1 MIIIVI
7 IIIIIIIILM
17 IINNLTCAFYVP
29 LKVGNNRDFSLG
41 FNCRTIL
48 FNITQ
53 MKANDECVTINN
65 EHSKHR
71 ENM

>member
-1 MIIIVI
+1 MNHSVVTKNYNNNNNNNNN
-7 IIIIIIIILM
+7 
-17 IINNLTCAFYVP
+17 NNLSCAFYVL

-53 MKANDECVTINN
+53 MKAQLLAN
-65 EHSKHR
+65 E
-71 ENM
+71 